1 MKIASVI
8 DSLVKNIKSDQLPF
22 RALHLLEG
30 TSWSRYNKFLK
41 LRLRM
46 NSGQEV
52 ATAIGTS
59 LTTVQRKIHKI
70 DYFRRF
76 FGHKSRRIKIL
87 GTLDFRDSNLQVE
100 EKKQASDILEGIWV
114 HYGPGNDEDEQFLGY
129 SYPEQTD
136 KLTRF

>member
-22 RALHLLEG
+22 RAIHLLEG
-30 TSWSRYNKFLK
+30 TSWSRYNKILK

-46 NSGQEV
+46 NSGKEV
-52 ATAIGTS
+52 AAAIGTS
-59 LTTVQRKIHKI
+59 LSTVQRKIHKI

-114 HYGPGNDEDEQFLGY
+114 HYGPGKDEDKQFLGY

>member
-41 LRLRM
+41 LRLMM
-46 NSGQEV
+46 NSMKEV
-52 ATAIGTS
+52 AAAIGITGS
-59 LTTVQRKIHKI
+59 CISQKICEVRRL
-70 DYFRRF
+70 RRF
-76 FGHKSRRIKIL
+76 FGHN
-87 GTLDFRDSNLQVE
+87 TLDFRDSNLQVE
-100 EKKQASDILEGIWV
+100 EKKQAADILEGVWV

-136 KLTRF
+136 KLTKL

>member
-46 NSGQEV
+46 NSGKEV

-59 LTTVQRKIHKI
+59 LSTVQRKIHKI
-70 DYFRRF
+70 DNCRRF
-76 FGHKSRRIKIL
+76 FGHN
-87 GTLDFRDSNLQVE
+87 TLDFRDSNLQVE

-136 KLTRF
+136 KLTRL